1 MRVSSRTRAAT
12 IAVEVTTAAALAV
25 LCVRGLYIR
34 WFADDYWIPGVTAI
48 HGFWGGQAHW
58 YRVWSGRYV
67 CTFVMAVLAS
77 MGSWTAALLVT
88 LTVIGMV
95 AALRGR
101 LGWPVALAMTW
112 AILLGTS
119 DVPQSVL
126 WQTGLT
132 SYTIPLAAFAWWLG
146 NAAGRETWRW
156 YDVVVPLAA
165 GGCSE
170 TGVLMQLVV
179 CAIAFAAWRR
189 KPMLAAFLGSL
200 VSLAIMA
207 AAPGNAVRKAAYP
220 PIPPLGRL
228 IEITAGDARAF
239 FLDTFAAAGI
249 VLLFVFLA
257 SALFAP
263 RVSRRLLIVTIL
275 SAVACVFVTFTPAE
289 ATILMALPQRARVV
303 PYALLVA
310 AVAAFGAAVPLRERG
325 SGPLAAALMITAI
338 LPLITAVQMARE
350 IPPAQTFARGW
361 DRFDAFLRKQR
372 GRDVFVDG
380 APATVGTLVFLGHEP
395 IGNKYMSDRY
405 GLRSLVRMP
414 PYRDG
419 RLAIG
424 PLPKDAVR
432 YRFDDSP

>member
-1 MRVSSRTRAAT
+1 MRTRAAAIT
-12 IAVEVTTAAALAV
+12 AGVAAAAALAV

-34 WFADDYWIPGVTAI
+34 WFADDYWIPGVTAV
-48 HGFWGGQAHW
+48 HGFWSGQAYW

-67 CTFVMAVLAS
+67 CTFVMAVLAA
-77 MGSWTAALLVT
+77 MGPWTAAIIVT
-88 LTVIGMV
+88 VTVIGMV
-95 AALRGR
+95 AALRAR
-101 LGWPVALAMTW
+101 LGWPLALAMTW

-126 WQTGLT
+126 WQTGLD

-146 NAAGRETWRW
+146 NAAGRKEWRW
-156 YDVVVPLAA
+156 FDVVVPLVS

-200 VSLAIMA
+200 VSLAIIA

-228 IEITAGDARAF
+228 IATTAGDARAF
-239 FLDTFAAAGI
+239 FLDSFAAAGI

-257 SALFAP
+257 SSLFAP
-263 RVSRRLLIVTIL
+263 RVSRRLLIVAAL
-275 SAVACVFVTFTPAE
+275 STVVCVLATFMPAE
-289 ATILMALPQRARVV
+289 ATILMALPQRARIV

-310 AVAAFGAAVPLRERG
+310 AVAALGAAIPLRERWI
-325 SGPLAAALMITAI
+325 GPLAAALMITAI
-338 LPLITAVQMARE
+338 MPLITAVQIARE
-350 IPPAQTFARGW
+350 VPPSRTFARGW
-361 DRFDAFLRKQR
+361 DRFDAFLRTQR
-372 GRDVFVDG
+372 GRDVFVDN
-380 APATVGTLVFLGHEP
+380 APATVGTLMFLGHEP
-395 IGNKYMSDRY
+395 IDNNYMSDHY

-414 PYRDG
+414 PYRAG
-419 RLAIG
+419 RLVIG
-424 PLPKDAVR
+424 PVPKEAVR